1 MLIVGFKGIGS
12 SFVANKYKDKII
24 EMYINPAINPS
35 NSDMIVNFINHIK
48 QNIID
53 YEVVIMNFCEP
64 ILNCLNALK
73 IKYFLVYPDISA
85 KNDFDKYWAD
95 WDIFDKFSAE
105 KIKLQK
111 GQYLED
117 LLALKFDWITNKEL
131 PAITDSNNNHE
142 LTFDDLVNKDVTIT
156 EADIRNLKG
165 VENKLKVGMLLQA
178 KTSLNR
184 ILKLSRTLDKLYD
197 ELVTRID
204 TDLTNTDTASL
215 MYTADYIS
223 KALQDTNQ
231 FIVSLINN
239 DKIKN
244 FFIID
249 NSNIINVNDDE
260 NIAVGKR
267 DKIRKAIQIV
277 LSNIDKYEQGDLSN
291 LINPNIEAEGEVIN
305 ADNQS

>member
-1 MLIVGFKGIGS
+1 MIIKGKS
-12 SFVANKYKDKII
+12 K
-24 EMYINPAINPS
+24 
-35 NSDMIVNFINHIK
+35 
-48 QNIID
+48 
-53 YEVVIMNFCEP
+53 
-64 ILNCLNALK
+64 LNGGK
-73 IKYFLVYPDISA
+73 IKTFKDHRIAMAFSTLNLI
-85 KNDFDKYWAD
+85 
-95 WDIFDKFSAE
+95 SAE

-117 LLALKFDWITNKEL
+117 LLALKFDWISNKEL

-156 EADIRNLKG
+156 EADIRDLKS

-223 KALQDTNQ
+223 KALHDTNQ

-239 DKIKN
+239 DKTRESGMLAKEIN
-244 FFIID
+244 HFIQY
-249 NSNIINVNDDE
+249 
-260 NIAVGKR
+260 GT
-267 DKIRKAIQIV
+267 
-277 LSNIDKYEQGDLSN
+277 
-291 LINPNIEAEGEVIN
+291 
-305 ADNQS
+305 